1 MNLKNKAFTLLE
13 SILTLGIV
21 CFLALLLSGSVHTAF
36 QVVQEQVFLLEFE
49 SLYKDSQELAA
60 RTQEKVALRI
70 AGEEVSNGY
79 RIISLPPN
87 VSIVEEKTIVFQDDG
102 GNSSLE
108 KISFKMSHKTIKYQL
123 YIGSGRYKKIEE

>member
-1 MNLKNKAFTLLE
+1 MHLKNKAFCLLE
-13 SILTLGIV
+13 CIVSLGIV
-21 CFLALLLSGSVHTAF
+21 CFLGLFLSGCVHTAF

-79 RIISLPPN
+79 QIISLPPN

>member
-1 MNLKNKAFTLLE
+1 MYLKNKAFTLLE
-13 SILTLGIV
+13 SLLTLGVV

-79 RIISLPPN
+79 QIISLPPN

>member
-1 MNLKNKAFTLLE
+1 MYLKNKAFTLLE
-13 SILTLGIV
+13 SLLTLGVV
-21 CFLALLLSGSVHTAF
+21 CFLALILSGSVHTAF

-79 RIISLPPN
+79 QIISLPPN
-87 VSIVEEKTIVFQDDG
+87 VSIVEEKTIIFQDDG

-123 YIGSGRYKKIEE
+123 YMGSGRYKKIEE

>member
-1 MNLKNKAFTLLE
+1 MYQKNKAFTLLE
-13 SILTLGIV
+13 SLLTLGVV

-36 QVVQEQVFLLEFE
+36 QVVKEQVFLLEFE

-79 RIISLPPN
+79 QIISLPPN

>member
-1 MNLKNKAFTLLE
+1 MYLKNKAFTLLE
-13 SILTLGIV
+13 SLLTLGVV

-87 VSIVEEKTIVFQDDG
+87 VSIVEEKTIMFQDDG

>member
-1 MNLKNKAFTLLE
+1 MYLKNKAFTLLE
-13 SILTLGIV
+13 SLLTLGVV

-102 GNSSLE
+102 GNS
-108 KISFKMSHKTIKYQL
+108 Y
-123 YIGSGRYKKIEE
+123 

>member
-1 MNLKNKAFTLLE
+1 MYLKNKAFTLLE
-13 SILTLGIV
+13 SLLTLGVV

-79 RIISLPPN
+79 RIISLPHN

-108 KISFKMSHKTIKYQL
+108 KISFKMSHETIKYQL

>member
-79 RIISLPPN
+79 QIISLPPN

>member
-1 MNLKNKAFTLLE
+1 MYLKNKAFTLLE
-13 SILTLGIV
+13 SLLTLGVV

>member
-1 MNLKNKAFTLLE
+1 MYLKNKAFTLLE
-13 SILTLGIV
+13 SLLTLGIV

-108 KISFKMSHKTIKYQL
+108 KISFKMSQETIKYQL

>member
-1 MNLKNKAFTLLE
+1 MHLKNKAFTLLE
-13 SILTLGIV
+13 SLLTLGV
-21 CFLALLLSGSVHTAF
+21 VSFLALLLSGSVHTAF

-49 SLYKDSQELAA
+49 FLYKDSQELAA

-79 RIISLPPN
+79 QIISLPPN
-87 VSIVEEKTIVFQDDG
+87 VSIVEEKTIIFQDDG

-123 YIGSGRYKKIEE
+123 YMGSGRYKKIEE

>member
-1 MNLKNKAFTLLE
+1 MYLKNKAFTLLE

>member
-1 MNLKNKAFTLLE
+1 MYQKNKAFTLLE
-13 SILTLGIV
+13 SLLTLGVV

-79 RIISLPPN
+79 QIISLPPN

>member
-1 MNLKNKAFTLLE
+1 MYLKNKAFTLLE
-13 SILTLGIV
+13 SLLTLGVV

-36 QVVQEQVFLLEFE
+36 QVVQEQMFLLEFE

-79 RIISLPPN
+79 QIISLPPN
-87 VSIVEEKTIVFQDDG
+87 VSIVEEKTIMFQDDG

>member
-1 MNLKNKAFTLLE
+1 M
-13 SILTLGIV
+13 
-21 CFLALLLSGSVHTAF
+21 
-36 QVVQEQVFLLEFE
+36 EFE

-79 RIISLPPN
+79 QIISLPPN

>member
-1 MNLKNKAFTLLE
+1 MYLKNKAFTLLE
-13 SILTLGIV
+13 SLLTLGVV

-79 RIISLPPN
+79 QIISLPPN

-108 KISFKMSHKTIKYQL
+108 KISFKMSHETITYQL

>member
-1 MNLKNKAFTLLE
+1 MYLKNKAFTLLE

-79 RIISLPPN
+79 QIISLPPN